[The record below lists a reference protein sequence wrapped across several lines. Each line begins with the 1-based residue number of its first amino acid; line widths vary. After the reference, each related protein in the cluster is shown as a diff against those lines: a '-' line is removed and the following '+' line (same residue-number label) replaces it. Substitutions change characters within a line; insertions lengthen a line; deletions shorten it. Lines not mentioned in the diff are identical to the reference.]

1 MQTIK
6 YKIEFY
12 DFWHIGSGQHSGVVA
27 DAIVAKT
34 KNNLPFIPGRTLKGL
49 LREAA
54 EVLNSLNDGELV
66 SSAFIEST
74 FGNVTS
80 SSETTKAVSFFS
92 NAYLSNHLANNLNSN
107 HLSSN
112 LYRLQSS
119 TALDEKGQA
128 LKGSLRTLEVTIPLT
143 LYGSVIDVP
152 DKQDFTIQLEHC
164 FNYVKRM
171 GVNRNKGLGACNLEI
186 LKEQ

>member
-27 DAIVAKT
+27 DAIVSKT

-54 EVLNSLNDGELV
+54 EVLNSLNGGELV
-66 SSAFIEST
+66 SSEFIESV
-74 FGNVTS
+74 FGN
-80 SSETTKAVSFFS
+80 ETTATETNKAISFFS
-92 NAYLSNHLANNLNSN
+92 NAYLSNNLSEKLVNSK
-107 HLSSN
+107 LSSN
-112 LYRLQSS
+112 LYRLLSS
-119 TALDEKGQA
+119 TALDDKGQA
-128 LKGSLRTLEVTIPLT
+128 KKGSLRTLEVTIPLT

-152 DKQDFTIQLEHC
+152 NEQNYSSQLEHC

-171 GVNRNKGLGACNLEI
+171 GVNRNRGLGACNLEI